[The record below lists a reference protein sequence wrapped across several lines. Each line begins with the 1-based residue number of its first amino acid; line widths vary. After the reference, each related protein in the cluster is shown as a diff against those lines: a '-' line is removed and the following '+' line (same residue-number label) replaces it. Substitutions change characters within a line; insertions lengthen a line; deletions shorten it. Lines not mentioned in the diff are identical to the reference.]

1 LNDSALGPFLYVL
14 DPARGGY
21 TLRTVYVSKLGD
33 AGAQTYVAADGLQAG
48 QLVLAIGGF
57 KMTDGAS
64 VSLLS
69 P

>member
-1 LNDSALGPFLYVL
+1 LYVL
-14 DPARGGY
+14 DPASGGQY
-21 TLRTVYVSKLGD
+21 TLRTVYVTKLGD
-33 AGAQTYVAADGLQAG
+33 AGAKTYVAADGLRAG
-48 QLVLAIGGF
+48 ALVLAIGGF